1 MKLYCENCGKQLK
14 HIRQA
19 LPKLGIIVD
28 LVAYHEC
35 SEEPIP
41 FEINPSEV
49 VEAAPVADKQKFV
62 KSLNELKLTANV
74 GREIGHSHS
83 EGRSLRPSSMTGTDD
98 LRDQRF
104 DKDLKPISTAPST
117 VLDQIKQMG
126 NSIPVHDVRDEPT
139 DSEMGD

>member
-14 HIRQA
+14 HTRKA
-19 LPKLGIIVD
+19 LPKFGIIVD

-41 FEINPSEV
+41 FEINLSEV
-49 VEAAPVADKQKFV
+49 LEAAPVADKQKFV
-62 KSLNELKLTANV
+62 KSLNELKTTERILGKSFNP
-74 GREIGHSHS
+74 
-83 EGRSLRPSSMTGTDD
+83 EGRTLRPSSMTGTDD

-104 DKDLKPISTAPST
+104 DKDPISTAPST
-117 VLDQIKQMG
+117 ILDQIKQLG
-126 NSIPVHDVRDEPT
+126 NSIPAHDVRDEPT